1 MSREAP
7 GVQIRE
13 VSEREYPAW
22 DRFVRQAPQ
31 STFCHLAEWRDVIRR
46 AFGHR
51 CHYLYAEQDGEIVG
65 VLPLAQVKSRLFANA
80 LISTPFCVYGGPVAV
95 DHTVREGL
103 EEAAAGLARRLDV
116 DYLEMRN
123 LSAGPAEWV
132 QKPLYVTFR
141 KSLAANVEE
150 NFRAIPRKQRAMVR
164 KGIEAGLKAEIDP
177 GVDRLYPAY
186 AQSLR
191 NLGTPVFSKRYLKL
205 LKAYFGNDCEIL
217 TVTKDGELVAS
228 VMSFYFKDEVLPYYG
243 GGVAAARELKGNDF
257 MYWEVMKRACVR
269 GVRVFDYGR
278 SKRDTGSYR
287 FKKHWGFEPTD
298 LPYQYLLVNAK
309 EMPNLSPTNPRFEKA
324 IEVWKR
330 LPLAVTNGLG
340 PWLARSL
347 G

>member
-1 MSREAP
+1 VQVRELTD
-7 GVQIRE
+7 RE
-13 VSEREYPAW
+13 CTAW
-22 DRFVRQAPQ
+22 DDFVRATLGG
-31 STFCHLAEWRDVIRR
+31 TFFHLSAWREVIRR

-51 CHYLYAEQDGEIVG
+51 CHYLYAEQDGVITG
-65 VLPLAQVKSRLFANA
+65 VLPLAHVKSRLFANA

-95 DHTVREGL
+95 DRASRQGL
-103 EEAAAGLARRLDV
+103 EDAAAQLARRLNV
-116 DYLEMRN
+116 DYLELRN
-123 LSAGPAEWV
+123 LSAGRADWV

-141 KSLAANVEE
+141 KSLATDVEE

-164 KGIEAGLKAEIDP
+164 KGIEAGLKAEIDA
-177 GVDRLYPAY
+177 GVDRLYRAY

-191 NLGTPVFSKRYLKL
+191 NLGTPVFSKRYLRL
-205 LKAYFGNDCEIL
+205 LKAQFGDDCEVL

-257 MYWEVMKRACVR
+257 MYWEVMKRACER
-269 GVRVFDYGR
+269 GITVFDYGR

-287 FKKHWGFEPTD
+287 FKKHWGFEPME
-298 LPYQYLLVNAK
+298 LHYQYLLVNAK
-309 EMPNLSPTNPRFEKA
+309 EMPNLSPTNPRYEKA
-324 IEVWKR
+324 IAAWKR
-330 LPLAVTNGLG
+330 LPLVVTNGLG